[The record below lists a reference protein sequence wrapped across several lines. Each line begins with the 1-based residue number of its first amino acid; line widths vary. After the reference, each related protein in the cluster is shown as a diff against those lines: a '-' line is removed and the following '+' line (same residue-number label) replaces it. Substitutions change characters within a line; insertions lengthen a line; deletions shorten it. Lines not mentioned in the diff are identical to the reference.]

1 MKYLI
6 LLLLL
11 PSALSQNST
20 TTQEFI
26 DPPCFDSAYM
36 EYGTDSS
43 CSVLDDTYMETDPHS
58 GGFQFGDSPCYENEY
73 LHLGLDGTESC
84 ELCNI
89 ETFRAVYFKK
99 SLSPGKEH
107 GACCGNIHHNVCVA
121 MMKQY
126 KDACFTGNSC
136 NFDMTYEYE
145 DDSDASG
152 ATDSGTV
159 IRRRRVITRL

>member
-1 MKYLI
+1 MKYLLLF
-6 LLLLL
+6 LLLSSSQI
-11 PSALSQNST
+11 SAA
-20 TTQEFI
+20 
-26 DPPCFDSAYM
+26 PCVDSAYM
-36 EYGTDSS
+36 EYGTDSA
-43 CSVLDDTYMETDPHS
+43 CSVLDDIYMETDPHS

-152 ATDSGTV
+152 APDSGTV